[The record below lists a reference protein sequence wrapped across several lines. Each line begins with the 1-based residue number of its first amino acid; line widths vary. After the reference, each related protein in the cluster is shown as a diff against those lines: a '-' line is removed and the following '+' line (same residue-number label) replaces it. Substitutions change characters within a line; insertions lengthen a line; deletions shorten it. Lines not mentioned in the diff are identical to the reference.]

1 MTQARVDTPLSKH
14 ANAGGAMKSV
24 LVWAALAT
32 VGGQQTHDLPKTD
45 CASGLRPLETIRPAL
60 PGRTGSQFIG
70 SIYVA
75 IVIER
80 NGDVSVAEISRVDI
94 KQLERRRF
102 PDSGYAEAVLDA
114 VGQWKFP
121 EVSMRCKKEV
131 KVELALSH

>member
-1 MTQARVDTPLSKH
+1 
-14 ANAGGAMKSV
+14 MKSV

-32 VGGQQTHDLPKTD
+32 VGGPQTHDLPKTD